1 MNSARADSP
10 SVQFCRYDSGALEV
24 DRSSSRTAN
33 GVAGWRPSLRVP
45 ELPIGPSATRPSEQR
60 LPDRLGSLVGQSPA
74 MQEVFA
80 MIQKLAPSSTPVLIA
95 GQSGTGKELV
105 AREIHNG
112 SRRRNGPFIA
122 INTAALPENLIESE
136 LFGHEKG
143 AFTGAVERHLGCFEQ
158 AHGGTLFLD
167 EIGEMP

>member
-33 GVAGWRPSLRVP
+33 GVAGPSLRVP
-45 ELPIGPSATRPSEQR
+45 ELPIGPSDTRPSEQR

-80 MIQKLAPSSTPVLIA
+80 MIQKLAPSSAPVLIA

-105 AREIHNG
+105 SPHI
-112 SRRRNGPFIA
+112 
-122 INTAALPENLIESE
+122 
-136 LFGHEKG
+136 
-143 AFTGAVERHLGCFEQ
+143 
-158 AHGGTLFLD
+158 
-167 EIGEMP
+167 